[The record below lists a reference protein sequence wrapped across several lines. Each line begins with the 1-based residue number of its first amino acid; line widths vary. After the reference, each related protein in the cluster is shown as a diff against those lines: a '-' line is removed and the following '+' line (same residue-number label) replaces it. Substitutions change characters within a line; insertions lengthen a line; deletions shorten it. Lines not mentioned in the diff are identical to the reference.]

1 MSRAKKPADP
11 AAQTLPLLPLRDVVV
26 YPGMVI
32 PLFVGRDKSIRAVG
46 AAMARATSIELAA
59 NGTLRVSAESDHW
72 RRETRRSA
80 AVVRRRLA
88 RLLGPDAVRRIVVDG
103 KG

>member
-1 MSRAKKPADP
+1 MISV
-11 AAQTLPLLPLRDVVV
+11 RDVA
-26 YPGMVI
+26 PGAVGALLRGQ
-32 PLFVGRDKSIRAVG
+32 PLTAAKAAFAWRAAVG

-103 KG
+103 KD

>member
-1 MSRAKKPADP
+1 MISVRDVAPGAVG
-11 AAQTLPLLPLRDVVV
+11 ALLRDQ
-26 YPGMVI
+26 
-32 PLFVGRDKSIRAVG
+32 PLTAAKAAFAWRAAVG

-59 NGTLRVSAESDHW
+59 NGTLRVSAENDHW

-80 AVVRRRLA
+80 GVVRRRLA

-103 KG
+103 RG